1 MVLADGGISSLK
13 MRGQLGFGVLAF
25 VLAAVLPNAKYSSNK
40 SVDIHLNF
48 FKKYFLCQIIKFK

>member
-48 FKKYFLCQIIKFK
+48 LKKKFVPNN